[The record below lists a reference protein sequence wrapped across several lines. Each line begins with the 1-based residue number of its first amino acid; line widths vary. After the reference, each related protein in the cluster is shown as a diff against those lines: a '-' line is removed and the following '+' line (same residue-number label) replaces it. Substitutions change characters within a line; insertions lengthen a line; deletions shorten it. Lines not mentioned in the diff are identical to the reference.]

1 MPQWH
6 STYFYYWKND
16 EKNKEAFFYLDF
28 KNKQTQFYKTGDLCS
43 LDESGNILYMG
54 RIDFQAKIQGF
65 RVELSEVEHHAK
77 TFLRKINV
85 VAIAIINMTGNTE
98 IGLAIE
104 SSKFNNKNL
113 LEYLK
118 IKMPNYM
125 IPSKLIF
132 LERFPLNSSEKI
144 DRKKIKLL
152 F

>member
-1 MPQWH
+1 
-6 STYFYYWKND
+6 
-16 EKNKEAFFYLDF
+16 
-28 KNKQTQFYKTGDLCS
+28 
-43 LDESGNILYMG
+43 MG

-118 IKMPNYM
+118 EKMPNYM

-144 DRKKIKLL
+144 DRKEIKLL